1 MRQLR
6 ILRRACVGMIL
17 VAVFVTPL
25 KGQEARAT
33 EDVRRLLQQH
43 VESLNHEIDVLNRRI
58 DDVMFFQRLGDIAEI
73 DLVSF
78 TGPPRHYQPNPTAQ
92 GAGTRSIVWTPSSPR
107 NRVARSGAFWP
118 GTCDRRS
125 RSNDA

>member
-43 VESLNHEIDVLNRRI
+43 VESLNHEIWRFLARHLR
-58 DDVMFFQRLGDIAEI
+58 
-73 DLVSF
+73 
-78 TGPPRHYQPNPTAQ
+78 PPKP
-92 GAGTRSIVWTPSSPR
+92 VE
-107 NRVARSGAFWP
+107 
-118 GTCDRRS
+118 
-125 RSNDA
+125 